1 MDLGKTTSP
10 LPLPYREI
18 LNVPVLASHPVRD
31 LVAVV
36 LASHPV
42 RDLVAVVL
50 ASVRSPVRDL
60 VAVVLASVR
69 HPVQDLAAVLGL
81 AELLPWRRLPLHHGA
96 RPVLDVQLH
105 LGDPRRYPPQT

>member
-50 ASVRSPVRDL
+50 ASVRHPVR
-60 VAVVLASVR
+60 
-69 HPVQDLAAVLGL
+69 DLAAVLGL